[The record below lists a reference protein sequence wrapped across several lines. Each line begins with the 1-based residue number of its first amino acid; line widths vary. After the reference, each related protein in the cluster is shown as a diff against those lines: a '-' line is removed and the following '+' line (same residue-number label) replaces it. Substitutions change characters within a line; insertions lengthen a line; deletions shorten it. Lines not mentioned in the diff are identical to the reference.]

1 MSKAEESLQSVWI
14 CPKCLDQNLTSTSVC
29 SCGLEVNN
37 DDLSEYRGT
46 ITAHELYEEIKNYS
60 FIAAD
65 RKVFILSCYLLKRFP
80 SSPEAQ
86 KLQQT
91 IDITSQDTIE
101 RFLSLLDSCVPK
113 REVICG
119 KCGTTNV
126 YKTRTQQCVTCG
138 DWLYQ
143 YRSSS
148 KIQYAVEESSE
159 SNDYDPSAVHCPK
172 CGSTQVT
179 AQKQGFGL
187 GKAAV
192 GGALTGTPVGFLG
205 GFIRS
210 RKVYLTCLKCG
221 HRFKPGY

>member
-1 MSKAEESLQSVWI
+1 MSQEASLQNIWI
-14 CPKCLDQNLTSTSVC
+14 CPKCLDQNQKSSLAC
-29 SCGLEVNN
+29 NCGLAVNIA
-37 DDLSEYRGT
+37 DLSEYSGT
-46 ITAHELYEEIKNYS
+46 ITAQGIYKEIKNYS

-86 KLQQT
+86 KIKKT
-91 IDITSQDTIE
+91 IDITSQETIDK
-101 RFLSLLDSCVPK
+101 FLAMLDSCVTK
-113 REVICG
+113 KEVTCG
-119 KCGTTNV
+119 KCGTLNI
-126 YKTRTQQCVTCG
+126 YKTQTQQCTTCG

-143 YRSSS
+143 YMSAP
-148 KIQYAVEESSE
+148 KEDISSE
-159 SNDYDPSAVHCPK
+159 YSTSNNDDSSAIHCPK
-172 CGSTQVT
+172 CRSTQVT

-192 GGALTGTPVGFLG
+192 GGVLTGGFGLLG

-221 HRFKPGY
+221 HRFKPGS